1 MDLNADLSGIA
12 NLMRSHIA
20 IRNRSWMKMVHK
32 NCFLGS
38 DAVDFLVMQGLVSTR
53 EEAVAMGTNMLKKK
67 LFRHVGDS
75 SQFKDSYI
83 YYSFAED
90 CATNSFLASSNAGNG
105 NGTVLG
111 KGGCKWSFAPHTAHN
126 SYVLDIALTE
136 EIERA
141 VAGASV
147 EARMRAISKLR
158 ERVREQAVPDAPDWQ
173 LRQSTEVNGVD
184 VNVYE
189 RVRPRGDFKNVK
201 MTGKIAES
209 PQECIRGI
217 FNFEKRKQRERMF
230 EDGIVVEAID
240 IGEKNPFSDVEKN
253 NDDTEDD
260 ILFGIAEPS
269 EMPHP
274 SRFLD
279 LPDSEQPLPTH
290 QFARTTD
297 DTSTFL
303 QTVDTLGIPR
313 DMPIAF
319 LNDPERQH
327 ALSHLRQQM
336 MQVSHQECMLCSAPF
351 GGPTDYRFCPCCA
364 SICCANCVSKRV
376 FEVVSRQTVSVCVH
390 CYRESSRI
398 RQPPQ
403 ALQDD
408 TNINESLKGKW
419 WRPDELGLP
428 DFSGGS
434 TSVILDSALNDGG
447 VEEEHDPDVVDLS
460 INALPLLPGLLDSD
474 EAVAQSNAKKTM
486 ATNEEEEDHVSS
498 MFIVEEE
505 PDEVSKALED
515 LSLHD
520 ESTENN
526 VGGTKS
532 TVSSTTSVPP
542 RLKSA
547 RCKKCGESIPRDV
560 ESIEKHMDLCS
571 GLANATTS
579 STTES
584 NEASLGGITRDE
596 SLNSAATRIIY
607 HTARTTSKLY
617 RPREVCAIQDCF
629 IDKDGKC
636 YSYEIS
642 VRHCDVSG
650 IKGHRT
656 AEVLLLMHV
665 ASPCAHKDMCDIS
678 IISQIDS
685 KSKAPKWML
694 SLTEEGGGVISA
706 PRRMDLVRELKSCG
720 NLRDILAGRSDGDDE
735 ESSVS
740 LNDFE
745 LLAVL
750 GRGGFGKVM
759 QVRHNATGSVFAM
772 KILKKSELQ
781 RRRQVER
788 TKTERTILAAIQHP
802 FIVRLHYAFQ
812 NNQKLYMV
820 MDFVQGG
827 DFFTLMRKYRRLPED
842 WVRIYVCEVAMALH
856 HLHEMEIVYRDLKPE
871 NILLCGDG
879 HLKLTDFGLSRFF
892 ETRPPAAED
901 MVGEDPIT
909 RSFCGTEQYM
919 SPEML
924 LQQGHNWRMDWW
936 CLGLLMHEML
946 SARHPF
952 HGPSHYDTLRNMVTK
967 QPVIDARVSKEASI
981 VIRGLLIKNP
991 RARLCC
997 RNGLSELKTLPF
1009 FSGVD
1014 WTALYN
1020 KTTPVPHVPMLGDIT
1035 DTSSFENTFT
1045 REAAVDSVADD
1056 PKTKSRRKGGG
1067 IMGLFGFNMQSSPS
1081 SKAGGGTDDSFS
1093 GFSFAHDEEKES
1105 EK

>member
-12 NLMRSHIA
+12 NLMRAHIE
-20 IRNRSWMKMVHK
+20 IRNRSWMKIVHR
-32 NCFLGS
+32 NCFIGS
-38 DAVDFLVMQGLVSTR
+38 SAVDFLVMQGLVGTR
-53 EEAVAMGTNMLKKK
+53 EEALIMCNNMLKRK

-75 SQFKDSYI
+75 STFKDSYI
-83 YYSFAED
+83 YYVFAED
-90 CATNSFLASSNAGNG
+90 DEKTSFLASSNAGNG
-105 NGTVLG
+105 DGTVYG

-126 SYVLDIALTE
+126 SYVLDVALTE

-147 EARMRAISKLR
+147 EARARAISKLR

-173 LRQSTEVNGVD
+173 LRQSTDVNGVD
-184 VNVYE
+184 VCVYE

-201 MTGKIAES
+201 MTGKVAES
-209 PQECIRGI
+209 PKDCIRGI
-217 FNFEKRKQRERMF
+217 LNFEKRKQRERMF
-230 EDGIVVEAID
+230 EDGVVVEAID
-240 IGEKNPFSDVEKN
+240 IGENNPFLEDESKGANSDDV
-253 NDDTEDD
+253 
-260 ILFGIAEPS
+260 LSGIPEPRDLPS
-269 EMPHP
+269 P
-274 SRFLD
+274 SRFLN
-279 LPDSEQPLPTH
+279 LPESEKQPTNVK
-290 QFARTTD
+290 FARTTD
-297 DTSTFL
+297 DTNTFL
-303 QTVDTLGIPR
+303 QTVDTFGIPR

-327 ALSHLRQQM
+327 ALAHLRQQM
-336 MQVSHQECMLCSAPF
+336 LQVPHDQCMLCSSAF
-351 GGPTDYRFCPCCA
+351 VGPSDYRFCPCCA

-376 FEVVSRQTVSVCVH
+376 FEVVSRQAVSVCIH

-398 RQPPQ
+398 RQPPDVVR
-403 ALQDD
+403 DD
-408 TNINESLKGKW
+408 AQIDENLKGKW
-419 WRPDELGLP
+419 WRPDELGIPDYTSSVKSP
-428 DFSGGS
+428 DFTDADISL
-434 TSVILDSALNDGG
+434 TKREATEDS
-447 VEEEHDPDVVDLS
+447 DPDAVVMS
-460 INALPLLPGLLDSD
+460 GVGTPLLPGLLDVESSEVNEDNERKIVLQD
-474 EAVAQSNAKKTM
+474 END
-486 ATNEEEEDHVSS
+486 DHAAS
-498 MFIVEEE
+498 MFTVDEDSLQPAKDQNCEMDKPSNFTKE
-505 PDEVSKALED
+505 PSDA
-515 LSLHD
+515 
-520 ESTENN
+520 
-526 VGGTKS
+526 
-532 TVSSTTSVPP
+532 
-542 RLKSA
+542 KSA
-547 RCKKCGESIPRDV
+547 RCKRCGESIPRDV
-560 ESIEKHMDLCS
+560 ESIEMHMDACS
-571 GLANATTS
+571 GLSDTT
-579 STTES
+579 TTGTNES
-584 NEASLGGITRDE
+584 NELSLGGIPRNTQ
-596 SLNSAATRIIY
+596 LNGAATRIIY
-607 HTARTTSKLY
+607 HTARTSSKLY
-617 RPREVCAIQDCF
+617 RPREVCAFQDGF

-636 YSYEIS
+636 YAYEIS
-642 VRHCDVSG
+642 VRHCDVRG

-656 AEVLLLMHV
+656 AEVLLLIHV
-665 ASPCAHKDMCDIS
+665 ASPSAHRNMSDIA

-685 KSKAPKWML
+685 KSRAPKWML
-694 SLTEEGGGVISA
+694 SLTEEGGGVIAA
-706 PRRMDLVRELKSCG
+706 PRRMDLVRELKACG
-720 NLRDILAGRSDGDDE
+720 NLKDILSGRSEDDVDN
-735 ESSVS
+735 STVS

-759 QVRHNATGSVFAM
+759 QVRHNSTGNVYAM
-772 KILKKSELQ
+772 KILKKTELQ

-802 FIVRLHYAFQ
+802 FIVRLHFAFQ
-812 NNQKLYMV
+812 SNQKLYMV

-842 WVRIYVCEVAMALH
+842 WVRVYVCEVAMALQ
-856 HLHEMEIVYRDLKPE
+856 HLHEMDIVYRDLKPE
-871 NILLCGDG
+871 NILLCNDG

-901 MVGEDPIT
+901 MVGEDPVT

-997 RNGLSELKTLPF
+997 RNGISELKTLPF

-1014 WTALYN
+1014 WSGLYN

-1045 REAAVDSVADD
+1045 REAPVDSVADD
-1056 PKTKSRRKGGG
+1056 PKTKNRGKGGG

-1081 SKAGGGTDDSFS
+1081 KTLDPRCDDSFA
-1093 GFSFAHDEEKES
+1093 GFSFANEEEATHDSKS
-1105 EK
+1105 

>member
-12 NLMRSHIA
+12 NLLRAHIE
-20 IRNRSWMKMVHK
+20 IRNRSWMKMIHK
-32 NCFLGS
+32 NCFVGS

-53 EEAVAMGTNMLKKK
+53 DEAITMGTNMLKNK

-75 SQFKDSYI
+75 STFKDAYI
-83 YYSFAED
+83 YYSFIED
-90 CATNSFLASSNAGNG
+90 SETNAFLASSNAGNG
-105 NGTVLG
+105 NGNVLG

-147 EARMRAISKLR
+147 EARARAISKLR

-209 PQECIRGI
+209 PRECIQGI

-240 IGEKNPFSDVEKN
+240 IGEKNPFTLSDEN
-253 NDDTEDD
+253 GDEDSKD
-260 ILFGIAEPS
+260 VLFGIPDATDTSYPR
-269 EMPHP
+269 
-274 SRFLD
+274 RFLD
-279 LPDSEQPLPTH
+279 LPDMEKPSPTQ

-297 DTSTFL
+297 DASTFL

-327 ALSHLRQQM
+327 ALTHLRQQM
-336 MQVSHQECMLCSAPF
+336 MQVSHQECMLCSASF
-351 GGPTDYRFCPCCA
+351 GGPSDYRFCPCCA

-376 FEVVSRQTVSVCVH
+376 FEVVSRQAVSVCVH

-398 RQPPQ
+398 RQPPE

-408 TNINESLKGKW
+408 THIDDSLKGKW
-419 WRPDELGLP
+419 WRPDEIGLP
-428 DFSGGS
+428 DFSGGVNS
-434 TSVILDSALNDGG
+434 NV
-447 VEEEHDPDVVDLS
+447 VEGSSGDVVSSEEQDPDAVVVTS
-460 INALPLLPGLLDSD
+460 SVPPLLPGLLDT
-474 EAVAQSNAKKTM
+474 EVV
-486 ATNEEEEDHVSS
+486 EENIEKCEKHAIPMLEEDDDHAAS
-498 MFIVEEE
+498 MFVMDEEQ
-505 PDEVSKALED
+505 
-515 LSLHD
+515 D
-520 ESTENN
+520 ESLKYSLAD
-526 VGGTKS
+526 KS
-532 TVSSTTSVPP
+532 TTDESQSFSATVPSVTKATP

-560 ESIEKHMDLCS
+560 ESIERHMDICS
-571 GLANATTS
+571 GLSDGLASTKLETTDD
-579 STTES
+579 
-584 NEASLGGITRDE
+584 SLGGIIRNTA
-596 SLNSAATRIIY
+596 LNNAATRIIY
-607 HTARTTSKLY
+607 HTARTSSKLY
-617 RPREVCAIQDCF
+617 QPREVCAIQDCF

-636 YSYEIS
+636 YAYEIS

-650 IKGHRT
+650 IKGHKT

-665 ASPCAHKDMCDIS
+665 ASPCARKNMCDIA

-720 NLRDILAGRSDGDDE
+720 NLKDILAGRDDE
-735 ESSVS
+735 DESSVS

-759 QVRHNATGSVFAM
+759 QVRHNVTGSVFAM
-772 KILKKSELQ
+772 KILKKTELQ

-842 WVRIYVCEVAMALH
+842 WVRIYVCEVAMALQ
-856 HLHEMEIVYRDLKPE
+856 HLHEMDIVYRDLKPE
-871 NILLCGDG
+871 NILLCSDG

-997 RNGLSELKTLPF
+997 RNGLNELKTLPF

-1056 PKTKSRRKGGG
+1056 PKAKNRRKGGG
-1067 IMGLFGFNMQSSPS
+1067 IMGLFGFNMQSNAS
-1081 SKAGGGTDDSFS
+1081 SKAAGGRTDDSFS
-1093 GFSFAHDEEKES
+1093 GFSFAHDDDKS
-1105 EK
+1105 NDK

>member
-1 MDLNADLSGIA
+1 M
-12 NLMRSHIA
+12 
-20 IRNRSWMKMVHK
+20 
-32 NCFLGS
+32 
-38 DAVDFLVMQGLVSTR
+38 
-53 EEAVAMGTNMLKKK
+53 
-67 LFRHVGDS
+67 
-75 SQFKDSYI
+75 
-83 YYSFAED
+83 
-90 CATNSFLASSNAGNG
+90 
-105 NGTVLG
+105 
-111 KGGCKWSFAPHTAHN
+111 
-126 SYVLDIALTE
+126 
-136 EIERA
+136 
-141 VAGASV
+141 
-147 EARMRAISKLR
+147 
-158 ERVREQAVPDAPDWQ
+158 
-173 LRQSTEVNGVD
+173 RQSTEVNGVD

-201 MTGKIAES
+201 MTGKTAES
-209 PQECIRGI
+209 PKDCIRGI
-217 FNFEKRKQRERMF
+217 YNFEKRKQRERMF
-230 EDGIVVEAID
+230 EDGVVVEAID
-240 IGEKNPFSDVEKN
+240 IGETNPFLDEVEEDVSEN
-253 NDDTEDD
+253 SDD
-260 ILFGIAEPS
+260 ILSGIPEARELSPC
-269 EMPHP
+269 
-274 SRFLD
+274 RFLD
-279 LPDSEQPLPTH
+279 LPDSEQQPPQH
-290 QFARTTD
+290 KFARTTD
-297 DTSTFL
+297 DTTTFL

-327 ALSHLRQQM
+327 ALTHLRQQM
-336 MQVSHQECMLCSAPF
+336 MQVSHQECMLCASLFA
-351 GGPTDYRFCPCCA
+351 GPSDYRFCPCCA
-364 SICCANCVSKRV
+364 SICCTNCVSKRV
-376 FEVVSRQTVSVCVH
+376 FEVVSRQTVSVCLH

-398 RQPPQ
+398 RQPPE
-403 ALQDD
+403 ALKDD
-408 TNINESLKGKW
+408 TNIDESLKGKW
-419 WRPDELGLP
+419 WRPDEIGFPDYSDGLKTININ
-428 DFSGGS
+428 DIDVRTSGDKD
-434 TSVILDSALNDGG
+434 TS
-447 VEEEHDPDVVDLS
+447 EEHDPDAIVVS
-460 INALPLLPGLLDSD
+460 NNVAPLLPGLLDVETVEGNINGGKSIIPHD
-474 EAVAQSNAKKTM
+474 EDD
-486 ATNEEEEDHVSS
+486 DHASS
-498 MFIVEEE
+498 MFTVDEDISTLEVIPELLTEEVKGQSSGSNE
-505 PDEVSKALED
+505 QMSP
-515 LSLHD
+515 
-520 ESTENN
+520 ES
-526 VGGTKS
+526 S
-532 TVSSTTSVPP
+532 APLQ
-542 RLKSA
+542 LKSA
-547 RCKKCGESIPRDV
+547 RCKKCGESISRDV
-560 ESIEKHMDLCS
+560 ESIERHMDFCS
-571 GLANATTS
+571 GLADANSLRKSEACDTS
-579 STTES
+579 L
-584 NEASLGGITRDE
+584 AGIPRNVNLDK
-596 SLNSAATRIIY
+596 AATRIIY
-607 HTARTTSKLY
+607 HTARTNSKLY
-617 RPREVCAIQDCF
+617 RPREVCALQDCF

-636 YSYEIS
+636 YAYEIS
-642 VRHCDVSG
+642 VRHCDVTG

-665 ASPCAHKDMCDIS
+665 ASPCPHKKMCDIS

-685 KSKAPKWML
+685 KSRAPKWML
-694 SLTEEGGGVISA
+694 SLTEEGGGVIAA

-720 NLRDILAGRSDGDDE
+720 DLKDILAGKTGDGSE
-735 ESSVS
+735 ESSVT
-740 LNDFE
+740 LDDFE

-759 QVRHNATGSVFAM
+759 QVRHNETGNVFAM

-842 WVRIYVCEVAMALH
+842 WVRIYVCEVAMALQ

-1009 FSGVD
+1009 FSGMD
-1014 WTALYN
+1014 WSALYN

-1045 REAAVDSVADD
+1045 REAAVDSIADD
-1056 PKTKSRRKGGG
+1056 PKTKNRGKGGG
-1067 IMGLFGFNMQSSPS
+1067 ILGLFGFNMHSSNT
-1081 SKAGGGTDDSFS
+1081 SKSAGPHADDSFS
-1093 GFSFAHDEEKES
+1093 GFSFAHEDEVLKCEK
-1105 EK
+1105 